1 MKIFDLCYVG
11 CGPATMFSILHLIK
25 NGYKGTICA
34 IEKGK
39 SLRDRLPN
47 EVCNGSFGC
56 GTYSDSKLSKS
67 LNVGGIIP
75 DQTQEELDQY
85 GDLLLS
91 YINEYLPEDS
101 SPLKWD
107 KNIPYNTA
115 PSNLN
120 WESNECCHIGSD
132 VGRETYLKIE
142 EYLSSQKNVA
152 FCWETEVTDI
162 VELTG
167 DKYQILTSPIPKDPV
182 LLANKV
188 VVATGQRGSLPS
200 KMVDQFN
207 LTKEN
212 RMLQLGIRVE
222 DYMNPQYEKIIE
234 ANYDFKFNKVY
245 KYPQGIE
252 VKVRT
257 FCCNSG
263 NAHVCAERPSEG
275 YVAFNGHSY
284 KKPDPDNHTVNY
296 GIMCA
301 VKNLPGLESKEDQIE
316 LMKEVNQLST
326 WENDNFNFYPMI
338 KEPTSDRMLL
348 DGLEHLR
355 DIYPDVVI
363 DSIHEFVY
371 QLNKVVNLENA
382 HYFYPEIKPSGT
394 SPKVNYENMETEQK
408 DLYMIGDCHNTNS
421 IIKSAIEGFIFANHI
436 LLLEETKNK
445 LKEVE
450 NQDDFTD

>member
-1 MKIFDLCYVG
+1 MLNFDLCYVG
-11 CGPATMFSILHLIK
+11 AGPATMFSVLHLIK
-25 NGYKGTICA
+25 NGYKGNICI

-39 SLRDRLPN
+39 SLKNRLPN
-47 EVCNGSFGC
+47 EVCNGSFGA
-56 GTYSDSKLSKS
+56 GTFSDSKISKS

-75 DQTQEELDQY
+75 GQTQEELDKY
-85 GDLLLS
+85 GDLLLT
-91 YINEYLPEDS
+91 YINEFLSEGS
-101 SPLKWD
+101 LTWD
-107 KNIPYNTA
+107 KNIPYDTS
-115 PSNLN
+115 PSNLK
-120 WESNECCHIGSD
+120 WESNECCHVGSD
-132 VGRETYLKIE
+132 RGRETYYKIE
-142 EYLSSQKNVA
+142 KYLSSQKNIT
-152 FCWETEVTDI
+152 FYWEKEV
-162 VELTG
+162 VEVFELAKG
-167 DKYQILTSPIPKDPV
+167 KYQVITSPIEDTPV
-182 LLANKV
+182 LISDSV
-188 VVATGQRGSLPS
+188 IIATGQRGSLPNKIINS
-200 KMVDQFN
+200 FN

-222 DYMNPQYEKIIE
+222 DTINSKYEEIIK
-234 ANYDFKFNKVY
+234 ANYDFKFNKTY
-245 KYPQGIE
+245 RYPGGIE

-316 LMKEVNQLST
+316 LMKEVNQLPS
-326 WENDNFNFYPMI
+326 WKEDNFTVIEN
-338 KEPTSDRMLL
+338 KEPTSGRMLL

-355 DIYPDVVI
+355 ELYPDCVI

-394 SPKVNYENMETEQK
+394 SPKVNYNNMETEQPG
-408 DLYMIGDCHNTNS
+408 LYMIGDCHNTNS
-421 IIKSAIEGFIFANHI
+421 IIKSAIEGFVFANNV
-436 LLLEETKNK
+436 LLKMKEKEEVN
-445 LKEVE
+445 
-450 NQDDFTD
+450 N